1 MILGASFDTPE
12 ENKAF
17 KEKFD
22 FPFDL
27 LCDADRNVGLAYGA
41 ADSASAGHPARIS
54 YQIDPQSRIA
64 RVYASVTPADH
75 PGEVLGDIG

>member
-27 LCDADRNVGLAYGA
+27 LCDAGRNVGLAYGA

-54 YQIDPQSRIA
+54 YLIDPQSRIA
-64 RVYASVTPADH
+64 RVYAGVTPADH